1 MGGSTHIVIGAAS
14 AVIISSPNS
23 TKELILSTGIGALG
37 GLISDIDTSRS
48 KITNALRSF
57 LIILLVGSFII
68 VKTNDVIS
76 VSVLQ
81 FMKDYI
87 LKSSNTKQFIAIIL
101 FLILLIAGTFT
112 KHRKVTHSI
121 EYALCMVAIIYFI
134 NPNLPWALFAGMV
147 SHTLLDILNFK
158 KVTVSV
164 VLKFEVCL
172 KVCKSNGLINWVMT
186 MFGGVLYGIAI
197 YLVR

>member
-57 LIILLVGSFII
+57 LIILLVGSFAIVRTNNII
-68 VKTNDVIS
+68 SSSILK
-76 VSVLQ
+76 

-87 LKSSNTKQFIAIIL
+87 LQNSNNRQFLVITL
-101 FLILLIAGTFT
+101 FLILLIAGTLT
-112 KHRKVTHSI
+112 KHRKVTHSL
-121 EYALCMVAIIYFI
+121 EYALCMSVIIYFI
-134 NPNLPWALFAGMV
+134 NPYFSLPLFAGMV
-147 SHTLLDILNFK
+147 SHTLLDILNYK
-158 KVTVSV
+158 KVTISAIF
-164 VLKFEVCL
+164 KIEVCL
-172 KVCKSNGLINWVMT
+172 NICKSDGLINWLMT

-197 YLVR
+197 YVTR